1 MSKSIMQED
10 RTCCYLCKRNGSS
23 DPLEEHHIFGGAN
36 RKLSEKDGLKVCLCG
51 RLCHRNGIGA
61 VHKNKQASDRL
72 KAEAQKAW
80 EERYGTRGQFV
91 KRYGRNYL

>member
-36 RKLSEKDGLKVCLCG
+36 RKLSERDGLKVCLCG
-51 RLCHRNGIGA
+51 SLCHRNGIGA